1 MIARLNWFVGTL
13 FLMAAFGALMN
24 PPPYIV
30 ISILFF
36 TMGLVVLPST
46 NKITKQYLDWEIRGG
61 TKGAIVLISF
71 IIICL
76 IVPQVETDHSKFSHR
91 LADHIEELN

>member
-13 FLMAAFGALMN
+13 FLIAAFGALMN
-24 PPPYIV
+24 PPPYII
-30 ISILFF
+30 ISTLFF
-36 TMGLVVLPST
+36 IMGLVLLPST
-46 NKITKQYLDWEIRGG
+46 NKITKQYLNWEIRGG

-76 IVPQVETDHSKFSHR
+76 IVPQVETDPSKFSHR
-91 LADHIEELN
+91 LADHIENLN